1 MLEESIQ
8 GGEQEDMRQER
19 LARPDHVGCGM
30 EFRCYP
36 KHDGKILESFKQER
50 DVIGLTVIKD
60 RCIVE

>member
-1 MLEESIQ
+1 
-8 GGEQEDMRQER
+8 MRQER

-30 EFRCYP
+30 ELRCYP